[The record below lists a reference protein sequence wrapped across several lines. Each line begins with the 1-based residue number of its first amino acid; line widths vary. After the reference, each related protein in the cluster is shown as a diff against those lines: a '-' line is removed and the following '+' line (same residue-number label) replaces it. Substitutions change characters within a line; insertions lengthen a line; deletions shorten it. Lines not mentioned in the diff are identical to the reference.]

1 MWEIV
6 VNLAGLTIQQK
17 SHIPHSTKSWD
28 VTITE
33 LLHRGSTPS
42 LSILA
47 CWTAS
52 RKENG
57 GSRYGVI

>member
-1 MWEIV
+1 M
-6 VNLAGLTIQQK
+6 
-17 SHIPHSTKSWD
+17 
-28 VTITE
+28 TITE